1 MNSFCFIDVQKIDT
15 LIVEVEMMFGGD
27 KDPVTDDPKTKID
40 TTIED
45 AMADYNITAV
55 GLTRGMFP
63 KAIIFQQQSTIVTI
77 TVVIII
83 KLILFLQFLFRGN
96 L

>member
-1 MNSFCFIDVQKIDT
+1 
-15 LIVEVEMMFGGD
+15 MMFGGD
-27 KDPVTDDPKTKID
+27 KNPVTDDPKTIID

-63 KAIIFQQQSTIVTI
+63 KAIIFP
-77 TVVIII
+77 
-83 KLILFLQFLFRGN
+83 
-96 L
+96 